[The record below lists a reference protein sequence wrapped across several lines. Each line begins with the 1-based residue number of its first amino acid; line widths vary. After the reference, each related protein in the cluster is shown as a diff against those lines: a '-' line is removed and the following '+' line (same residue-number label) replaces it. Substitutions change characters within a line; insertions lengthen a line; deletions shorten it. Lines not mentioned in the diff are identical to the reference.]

1 MRLKNWLLKLI
12 FGQENEELL
21 KKINSLEREIENLQ
35 MKYKK

>member
-21 KKINSLEREIENLQ
+21 KKINSLEREIKNLQ